1 MSIKEWGFVSFNSLV
16 DEFLHLCQDIIAYE
30 SLAKKANYLQIIME
44 MALTDTVPWPFFIMG
59 YLIMSGFHDKL
70 LFYRLIYIGLIH
82 GGIQI
87 WV

>member
-44 MALTDTVPWPFFIMG
+44 MALTDTVPWPF
-59 YLIMSGFHDKL
+59 L
-70 LFYRLIYIGLIH
+70 LWDISSCRASMINYYFTG
-82 GGIQI
+82 
-87 WV
+87 